1 MTMDFPAL
9 QRIVA
14 GAGTRGASTLCR
26 PDFWEVARRLL
37 VRASRVSI
45 VTGFHIQKVNAPE
58 TDGPPGAVVLGRAL
72 ERLGK
77 RAVLCTDQRNYACL
91 KACSRS
97 AEGPTVVCVDVPE
110 RVEGGAD
117 LLVFIERPGH
127 ATDGRYYDMR
137 GTDVSG
143 VVAPLDLAVESALIR
158 GVPVLGIG
166 DGGNEA
172 GMGLLYEPLSALL
185 PHYAPCLSRV
195 SATVCL
201 PVDVSNWGAY
211 ALTAVLSA
219 FYRRWVG
226 LGEDEEAVLLKALA
240 EAGAVD
246 GVSGERG
253 LTVDGASLTRLD
265 QVSHELR
272 RWCSDFQVL

>member
-127 ATDGRYYDMR
+127 AADGRYYDMR

-158 GVPVLGIG
+158 GIPVLGIG

-201 PVDVSNWGAY
+201 PVDRIG
-211 ALTAVLSA
+211 
-219 FYRRWVG
+219 G
-226 LGEDEEAVLLKALA
+226 P
-240 EAGAVD
+240 
-246 GVSGERG
+246 
-253 LTVDGASLTRLD
+253 TRLPPCYRPFTAAGW
-265 QVSHELR
+265 VSARTR
-272 RWCSDFQVL
+272 RPSC